1 MECGWRKTI
10 RPCWVV
16 SFKYRTTNSRR
27 PSALSILHF
36 HSWREFFLT
45 SSIFLTASIS
55 YTQQPF
61 PTHSFLL
68 LRIKESSTALIY
80 LIKPTEA
87 TCTKNTWYKL
97 GKEAHKLCMCAC
109 DDTEDFLKGT
119 ASADGGI
126 RKGAP
131 SSRLIWPQN
140 LVGKTE
146 AGFQLPHASWTDM
159 AWISHHQIYY
169 LTSLCLCP

>member
-1 MECGWRKTI
+1 
-10 RPCWVV
+10 
-16 SFKYRTTNSRR
+16 
-27 PSALSILHF
+27 
-36 HSWREFFLT
+36 
-45 SSIFLTASIS
+45 
-55 YTQQPF
+55 
-61 PTHSFLL
+61 
-68 LRIKESSTALIY
+68 
-80 LIKPTEA
+80 
-87 TCTKNTWYKL
+87 
-97 GKEAHKLCMCAC
+97 MCAC

-169 LTSLCLCP
+169 LT